1 MRHIELHTVESARDL
16 DLAVTAGLLDI
27 DDIDGAECFRCY
39 EEVGYIDGEFYAYI
53 IALDDVH
60 QWTVCSSC
68 SSPVTGDD
76 DLE

>member
-39 EEVGYIDGEFYAYI
+39 EEVGYIDGEFYGYA
-53 IALDDVH
+53 IALDDLH

-68 SSPVTGDD
+68 ATVVTGD
-76 DLE
+76 EETE